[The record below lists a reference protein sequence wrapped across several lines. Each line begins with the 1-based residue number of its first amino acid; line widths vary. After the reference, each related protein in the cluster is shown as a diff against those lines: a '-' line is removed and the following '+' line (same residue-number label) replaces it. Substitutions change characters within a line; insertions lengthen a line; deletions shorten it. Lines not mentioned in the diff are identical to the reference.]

1 MAVVSEKLSGQ
12 FGGDITSD
20 IIWGKLRTMFDL
32 TAVDDREEVIPFT
45 IEERE
50 FSLPRRDFHNL
61 IVEKQKEINK
71 DKSAGKSNK
80 LVSRVAPDMGSD
92 AGAKKEKEIP
102 KQQVKVE
109 SKMEAKEEL
118 INTKSAPAKRHVTRS
133 TPNNTPAKKEKEI
146 PKQQVKVE

>member
-1 MAVVSEKLSGQ
+1 MLVIYYLY
-12 FGGDITSD
+12 F
-20 IIWGKLRTMFDL
+20 
-32 TAVDDREEVIPFT
+32 EVEIKHPF
-45 IEERE
+45 
-50 FSLPRRDFHNL
+50 
-61 IVEKQKEINK
+61 Q

-92 AGAKKEKEIP
+92 AGAKKEKEIQ

-133 TPNNTPAKKEKEI
+133 TPNNTPAKKRK
-146 PKQQVKVE
+146 